1 MSWRAQG
8 LRTWIMQRLTAI
20 YMLLYLLVFAIYFVD
35 QTTIDYETWRQL
47 FSYPAINI
55 ASIFFFSAI
64 LYHAWVGARD
74 IMIDYVP
81 WAPLRFSLWT
91 LTTAALVGL
100 AIWVVM
106 ILYSV
111 VKL

>member
-8 LRTWIMQRLTAI
+8 MRTWIMQRLTAV
-20 YMLLYLLVFAIYFVD
+20 YMLLYLL
-35 QTTIDYETWRQL
+35 
-47 FSYPAINI
+47 
-55 ASIFFFSAI
+55 IFFFYQVNQTSFDFMSWRELFSNPAVNI
-64 LYHAWVGARD
+64 ATIFLFFSVLYHAWIGVRD
-74 IMIDYVP
+74 IMIDYIQ

-91 LTTAALVGL
+91 VVTAGLVGL
-100 AIWVVM
+100 ALWVVM